1 MVFCRHCGKSVE
13 GGRFCSACGGPLAPD
28 AANAMATKLKRYR
41 NEMLLI
47 VLAIGVVFAVTA
59 GLIVSRVMHAE
70 RAAGLHPT
78 SESSAPVTRQQQTL
92 PTPTAPQTL
101 PGQPQQQPPQSIVSE
116 ENNPAENNPASR
128 PSSGSI
134 STKDVQNAFTA
145 LTGKEKQREPSPQ
158 RLSASSSVS
167 TVSDRYPGS
176 QSIEVNANLPDIG
189 VPVTSEVYTTT
200 DSLSTV
206 VAYYTQRY
214 ADAEVTEVNGQKIIE
229 VDRPGAAKVIA
240 IGTNGEETRIAIVKQ
255 AN

>member
-1 MVFCRHCGKSVE
+1 MEFCRHCGKSVE

-28 AANAMATKLKRYR
+28 AVNAMATKLKRYR

-47 VLAIGVVFAVTA
+47 VLAIGIVFAVTAA

-70 RAAGLHPT
+70 RAADGLPP
-78 SESSAPVTRQQQTL
+78 SGESSAPVTRQQQTL
-92 PTPTAPQTL
+92 PTPTAGQTL
-101 PGQPQQQPPQSIVSE
+101 PNQPQQQPPQSIVSE
-116 ENNPAENNPASR
+116 ENNPTSR
-128 PSSGSI
+128 PSSGSV
-134 STKDVQNAFTA
+134 STKDVQNAFVAPTQ
-145 LTGKEKQREPSPQ
+145 KEKQREPSPQ

-214 ADAEVTEVNGQKIIE
+214 SDAEVTEVNGQKIIE
-229 VDRPGAAKVIA
+229 IDRPGAAKVIA
-240 IGTNGEETRIAIVKQ
+240 IGTTGEETRIAIVKQ